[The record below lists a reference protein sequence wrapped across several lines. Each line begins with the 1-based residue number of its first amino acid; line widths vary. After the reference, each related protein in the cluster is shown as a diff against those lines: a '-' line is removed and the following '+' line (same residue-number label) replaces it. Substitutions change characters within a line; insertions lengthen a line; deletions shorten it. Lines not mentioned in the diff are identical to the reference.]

1 MIYYNIRMQGLT
13 ICSHFCHSC
22 SDVKIVH
29 VLRVSVIRST
39 ACSALSEY
47 KCTYVR
53 TYVRTYACGYYVL
66 FTLRNA
72 VITSVSTAEG
82 VM

>member
-1 MIYYNIRMQGLT
+1 MIYCNIRMQGLT
-13 ICSHFCHSC
+13 IWSHFCHSC

-53 TYVRTYACGYYVL
+53 TYACGYYVL